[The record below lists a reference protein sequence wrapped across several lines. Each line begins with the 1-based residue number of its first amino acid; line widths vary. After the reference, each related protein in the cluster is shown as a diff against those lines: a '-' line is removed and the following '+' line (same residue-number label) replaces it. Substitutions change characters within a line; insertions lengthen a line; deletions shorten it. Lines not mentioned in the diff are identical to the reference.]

1 MVSIFLVWKGTV
13 QLFVLK
19 IAVLIRGDFMLK
31 RLADYSVIVVAMVI
45 LTILGTVVIVT
56 LKPKHQDIWAGGLII
71 IVGLGAFI
79 ASRLLERRGTEK
91 GISQR
96 ETLDD
101 NTVYFLFYANSG
113 LPVSLVT
120 ELWHEI
126 ADTMGVLP
134 GKLRPTDRFGHEIGK
149 SFWITNEAL
158 DALAAVATKRT
169 KEYQSSIDLQLI
181 KTVDDYIRQFSAMR
195 KKP

>member
-1 MVSIFLVWKGTV
+1 M